1 MKNLQRPQRRPAG
14 ILHLIKQLVLAKG
27 KNRNQLS
34 SAHTHAHAHTVKTRL
49 EPHPHGP
56 TTSSTHPCLRASL
69 MKPFL

>member
-34 SAHTHAHAHTVKTRL
+34 SAHTHAHTVKTRL
-49 EPHPHGP
+49 EPHPH